1 MADTYSVEGPVIWN
15 QVGDFPGVS
24 GFKGDRVVQICPIC
38 KQPFTKHGTLKNP
51 HVYKNAELNKSPQM
65 ELTVCPGDYMFTMVN
80 KTEDKSTFRMRPEEF
95 LKNSG
100 NSSGGASVGG
110 MEILKRI
117 ELLEAIAK
125 DHEARLLK
133 LGG

>member
-15 QVGDFPGVS
+15 QVGDFPGVIN
-24 GFKGDRVVQICPIC
+24 FKGDRVVQICPIC

-80 KTEDKSTFRMRPEEF
+80 KAEDKSTFRMRPEEF

-100 NSSGGASVGG
+100 NSAGGGGVGG
-110 MEILKRI
+110 MEVLKRL
-117 ELLEAIAK
+117 EALEAIVK
-125 DHEARLLK
+125 DHEARITK